1 MREELRTAFS
11 PRQYMLSKDFEIYY
25 YSDIHMK
32 ATGNHTHDYY
42 EFYFFVDGD
51 VSMIIA
57 DKEYVLS
64 PGDLVLIPPHVPHY
78 AVIHNTEIYYQRF
91 VFWISKDYCNQLL
104 RLSSAYGYI
113 MQQAAVNKN
122 YVHHFDRIAFNAIQ
136 SKIFNLIQ
144 EIHQD
149 RYGKAAKVQNYVS
162 DLVLDLNRATY
173 EATHPIEFKESASLY
188 QNLITYINAH
198 LTDDISL
205 DSLAEHFFLSKY
217 HISHVFKANLGISI
231 KQYII
236 KQRLNL
242 FKDYMRQNGEI
253 GKAYL
258 QCGFANYSSF
268 YRDFK
273 NEFGIS
279 PNEYKRQ
286 VEKENMELLNTDK
299 Q

>member
-1 MREELRTAFS
+1 
-11 PRQYMLSKDFEIYY
+11 MLSKDFEIYY
-25 YSDIHMK
+25 YNDIHMN
-32 ATGNHTHDYY
+32 ATGSHTHDYY
-42 EFYFFVDGD
+42 EFYFFVNGD
-51 VSMIIA
+51 VSMMIA
-57 DKEYVLS
+57 DKEYPLT
-64 PGDLVLIPPHVPHY
+64 PGDLVLIPPFVPHY
-78 AVIHNTEIYYQRF
+78 AIIHNTDIYYQRF
-91 VFWISKDYCNQLL
+91 VFWISKEYCNQLL
-104 RLSSAYGYI
+104 RISPAYGYI
-113 MQQAAVNKN
+113 MQQASVNKQ
-122 YVHHFDRIAFNAIQ
+122 YVYHFDRIAFNAIQ

-149 RYGKAAKVQNYVS
+149 RYGKTAKIQNYVS
-162 DLVLDLNRATY
+162 DLVLDLNRKTY
-173 EATHPIEFKESASLY
+173 EAEHPIEFKENASLY
-188 QNLITYINAH
+188 QNLVTYINAH

-205 DSLAEHFFLSKY
+205 DSIAAQFYLSKY
-217 HISHVFKANLGISI
+217 HISHVFKDNLGISI

-279 PNEYKRQ
+279 PNEYKQQIEQESNEYMTVRG
-286 VEKENMELLNTDK
+286 E
-299 Q
+299 

>member
-1 MREELRTAFS
+1 
-11 PRQYMLSKDFEIYY
+11 MLSKDFEIYY

-32 ATGNHTHDYY
+32 STGSHTHDYY
-42 EFYFFVDGD
+42 EFYFFINGD
-51 VSMIIA
+51 VSMIIGNNSY
-57 DKEYVLS
+57 ELN
-64 PGDLVLIPPHVPHY
+64 PGDLVLIPPNVPHY
-78 AVIHNTEIYYQRF
+78 AVINNTDVYYQRF

-113 MQQAAVNKN
+113 MQQASVNKH
-122 YVHHFDRIAFNAIQ
+122 YVYHFDTIAFNAIQ
-136 SKIFNLIQ
+136 SKIFDLIR

-149 RYGKAAKVQNYVS
+149 RYGKEAKVSNYVS

-173 EATHPIEFKESASLY
+173 ESEHPMEYKEAGGLY
-188 QNLITYINAH
+188 QNLLTYINAH

-205 DSLAEHFFLSKY
+205 DTLAEQFFLSKY
-217 HISHVFKANLGISI
+217 HISHVFKAHLGISI

-236 KQRLNL
+236 KQRLGL

-273 NEFGIS
+273 NEYGIS
-279 PNEYKRQ
+279 PNEYKQ
-286 VEKENMELLNTDK
+286 QIEKESSELVTTR
-299 Q
+299 

>member
-25 YSDIHMK
+25 YSDIHMN
-32 ATGNHTHDYY
+32 ATGSHTHDYY
-42 EFYFFVDGD
+42 EFYFFVNGD
-51 VSMIIA
+51 VSMMIA
-57 DKEYVLS
+57 DKEYPLA
-64 PGDLVLIPPHVPHY
+64 PGDLVLIPPFVPHY
-78 AVIHNTEIYYQRF
+78 AVIHNTDIYYQRF

-104 RLSSAYGYI
+104 RISPAYGYI
-113 MQQAAVNKN
+113 MQQASVNKQ
-122 YVHHFDRIAFNAIQ
+122 YVYHFDRIAFNAIQ

-149 RYGKAAKVQNYVS
+149 RYGKTAKIQNYVS

-173 EATHPIEFKESASLY
+173 EAEHPIEFKENASLY

-205 DSLAEHFFLSKY
+205 DSIAAQFYLSKY
-217 HISHVFKANLGISI
+217 HISHVFKDNLGISI

-258 QCGFANYSSF
+258 QCGFSNYSSF

-279 PNEYKRQ
+279 PNEYKQ
-286 VEKENMELLNTDK
+286 QIEKESSELVTVRE
-299 Q
+299 

>member
-25 YSDIHMK
+25 YSDIHMN
-32 ATGNHTHDYY
+32 ATGSHTHDYY
-42 EFYFFVDGD
+42 EFYFFVNGD
-51 VSMIIA
+51 VSMMIA
-57 DKEYVLS
+57 DKEYPLA
-64 PGDLVLIPPHVPHY
+64 PGDLVLIPPFVPHY
-78 AVIHNTEIYYQRF
+78 AVIHNTDIYYQRF

-104 RLSSAYGYI
+104 RISPAYGYI
-113 MQQAAVNKN
+113 MQQASVNKQ
-122 YVHHFDRIAFNAIQ
+122 YVYHFDRIAFNAIQ

-149 RYGKAAKVQNYVS
+149 RYGKTAKIQNYVS
-162 DLVLDLNRATY
+162 DLVLDLNRAVY
-173 EATHPIEFKESASLY
+173 EAEHPIEFKENASLY

-205 DSLAEHFFLSKY
+205 DSIAAQFYLSKY
-217 HISHVFKANLGISI
+217 HISHVFKDNLGISI

-279 PNEYKRQ
+279 PNEYKQ
-286 VEKENMELLNTDK
+286 QIEKESSELVTVRE
-299 Q
+299 

>member
-1 MREELRTAFS
+1 
-11 PRQYMLSKDFEIYY
+11 MLLKDFEIYY
-25 YSDIHMK
+25 YNDIHMK
-32 ATGNHTHDYY
+32 ATGSHTHDYY

-57 DKEYVLS
+57 DKEYTLT
-64 PGDLVLIPPHVPHY
+64 PGDLVLIPPNVAHH
-78 AVIHNTEIYYQRF
+78 AIIHDTEIYYKRF
-91 VFWISKDYCNQLL
+91 VFWISKDYCDQLL

-113 MQQAAVNKN
+113 MQQACVMKQ
-122 YVHHFDRIAFNAIQ
+122 YIYHFDRIAFNAIQ
-136 SKIFNLIQ
+136 SKIFNLIR

-149 RYGKAAKVQNYVS
+149 RYGKAPMIRNCIS
-162 DLVLDLNRATY
+162 DLILGLNRATY
-173 EATHPIEFKESASLY
+173 EASHPVEYKENASLY

-217 HISHVFKANLGISI
+217 HISHVFKDGLGISI

-253 GKAYL
+253 GKSYL

-286 VEKENMELLNTDK
+286 IEKENSELLTATGNE
-299 Q
+299 

>member
-1 MREELRTAFS
+1 
-11 PRQYMLSKDFEIYY
+11 
-25 YSDIHMK
+25 MK
-32 ATGNHTHDYY
+32 ATGSHTHDYY
-42 EFYFFVDGD
+42 EFYFFVDGN
-51 VSMIIA
+51 VSMVIA
-57 DKEYVLS
+57 DKTYPLA
-64 PGDLVLIPPHVPHY
+64 PGNLVLIPPHVPHY
-78 AVIHNTEIYYQRF
+78 AIIHDTDVYYQRF
-91 VFWISKDYCNQLL
+91 VFWISRDYCNQLL
-104 RLSSAYGYI
+104 RISPAYGYI
-113 MQQAAVNKN
+113 MQQASVNKH
-122 YVHHFDRIAFNAIQ
+122 YIYPFDNIAFNAIQ

-149 RYGKAAKVQNYVS
+149 RYGKTAKIQNQVS
-162 DLVLDLNRATY
+162 DLVLDLNRAIY
-173 EATHPIEFKESASLY
+173 ETEHPIEFKENASLY

-198 LTDDISL
+198 LTDEISL
-205 DSLAEHFFLSKY
+205 DSIADQFYLSKY

-279 PNEYKRQ
+279 PNEYKQQ
-286 VEKENMELLNTDK
+286 VEKESAELLTVRDNR
-299 Q
+299 